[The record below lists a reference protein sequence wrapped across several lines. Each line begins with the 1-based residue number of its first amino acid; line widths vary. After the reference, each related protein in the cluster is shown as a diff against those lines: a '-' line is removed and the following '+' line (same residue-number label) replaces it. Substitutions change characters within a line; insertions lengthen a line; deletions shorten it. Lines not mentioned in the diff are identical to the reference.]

1 MKFSTGKVTRLKH
14 ATGVDMQKL
23 AEIKRRARALR
34 HSTGHES
41 DMIHATGKE
50 FDYKRMYEELL
61 EEGEKLK
68 EETTEVKLEVK

>member
-1 MKFSTGKVTRLKH
+1 MKFSTGKVAGMKH

-23 AEIKRRARALR
+23 AEIKRRVRALR

-41 DMIHATGKE
+41 DLMHATGKE

-61 EEGEKLK
+61 EEEEKLQ